1 MKFIPALALSAL
13 LAWAAPTLPASAQT
27 APMTPALAAVVAAAN
42 REGALALRSTSTI
55 FGGADGAKLAEDGIN
70 QMFGTHLKVEWIPG
84 PAYGPLAA
92 TLYQEKQGGQPAS
105 TDVYTSTAVQ
115 LTPYLDKGL
124 FRSVDWVALMPSR
137 IAPAFVEGG
146 GQGLRYSDSQPGI
159 LYNPKAAPW
168 VPEIAVAAD
177 LLKPQYKGK
186 FYTTPFLGG
195 FDVLLADDVWGEAK
209 TEAYVRKLSPQLAGL
224 VGCEATDRI
233 ATGEIPALAIDC
245 GGGGPNRIQ
254 YRGRGVLA
262 NHVISDMAE
271 DRYGYLSIPVNAA
284 HPNAGILYALY
295 ILSPEGQQRMCWDL
309 GGSDLY
315 AFPDLRGRRDAE
327 ALTATGVKFID
338 VSIAWWRAHP
348 GLDAENIELA
358 KLVRQQ

>member
-1 MKFIPALALSAL
+1 
-13 LAWAAPTLPASAQT
+13 
-27 APMTPALAAVVAAAN
+27 
-42 REGALALRSTSTI
+42 
-55 FGGADGAKLAEDGIN
+55 
-70 QMFGTHLKVEWIPG
+70 MFGTHLKVESIPG

-146 GQGLRYSDSQPGI
+146 GQGLRYSNSQPGI

-245 GGGGPNRIQ
+245 GGGGPNQIQ

-271 DRYGYLSIPVNAA
+271 DRYGYLSIRSMPRTPMPEFSTRSISCRRKASSACVGIWVAA
-284 HPNAGILYALY
+284 ISTRFPIRAAGATPKR
-295 ILSPEGQQRMCWDL
+295 SP
-309 GGSDLY
+309 
-315 AFPDLRGRRDAE
+315 P
-327 ALTATGVKFID
+327 
-338 VSIAWWRAHP
+338 RA
-348 GLDAENIELA
+348 
-358 KLVRQQ
+358 